1 MDISSGGAQGARRG
15 AILPAPACD
24 MLDRLSAELGIGL
37 TLTDL
42 HGAVVA
48 STGGHP
54 AGRVVPR
61 AVAALEQ
68 GGAADAG
75 DAGEACVPVRLTGR
89 LAGVLIAHGE
99 GSAVETAARVAG
111 VSIGLALDFAEAAS
125 TLGRDSVDPGWLLY
139 RLLRGSRHEAQHAR
153 VVAAVYGW
161 NLYVPRIAMVVMV
174 PPGAHAGADPLDVLR
189 HLLGPAARST
199 PFGRIDEAQ
208 WVVLPEHGPR
218 DGRRQVRELAERI
231 RAALG
236 PAGHD
241 ADVGI
246 GEPHPLASPVLAVRR
261 SYREAIYAAR
271 LGPRFRGE
279 AGVHELRSLGSAAF
293 FAPSS
298 PSRRNLA
305 ALVLEPLRAHPMVL
319 ATLRAYLACDMS
331 VAATAGGLGL
341 HRHTVRNHLERVF
354 ALTGLDPRSL
364 EGAVQLKLALLVAA
378 ADPDM
383 TER

>member
-1 MDISSGGAQGARRG
+1 MESPTQGARRG

-24 MLDRLSAELGIGL
+24 LLDRLTAELEIGF

-61 AVAALEQ
+61 AAAVLEH
-68 GGAADAG
+68 GRMPDAADG
-75 DAGEACVPVRLTGR
+75 GEVCVPVRLTGR
-89 LAGVLIAHGE
+89 IAGVLIAHGE
-99 GSAVETAARVAG
+99 GGEVSAAARVAA

-125 TLGRDSVDPGWLLY
+125 SLGRESVNPGWLLY
-139 RLLRGSRHEAQHAR
+139 RLLRGSRDDAQQAR
-153 VVAAVYGW
+153 VVASVYGW
-161 NLYVPRIAMVVMV
+161 NLYVPRIAVVLML
-174 PPGAHAGADPLDVLR
+174 PAGVLPAADPMDVLR
-189 HLLGPAARST
+189 YLLGPAARST
-199 PFGRIDEAQ
+199 PFGQVDDTQ
-208 WVVLPEHGPR
+208 WVVLPEHLPGE
-218 DGRRQVRELAERI
+218 GRRLARELAERI

-236 PAGHD
+236 PAGD
-241 ADVGI
+241 VADVGI
-246 GEPHPLASPVLAVRR
+246 GEPHPLAGPVLAVRR

-305 ALVLEPLRAHPMVL
+305 TLVLDPLRAHPMVL
-319 ATLRAYLACDMS
+319 ATLRTYLASDMS
-331 VAATAGGLGL
+331 VASTATRMAL

-364 EGAVQLKLALLVAA
+364 DGAVQLKLALLVAA
-378 ADPDM
+378 ADPDIPAP
-383 TER
+383 